1 MRATIYALVFAAG
14 VVFAGNVRAETG
26 VASIYGNGDGYAWK
40 KTANGERMDPGA
52 MTAAH
57 RTLPFGTRVHVTNRK
72 NGRSIVVRI
81 TDRGPF
87 VRGRIIDVTPAGAR
101 ALGFSGLSPVLVT
114 RLM

>member
-101 ALGFSGLSPVLVT
+101 ALGFSGLSSVLVT